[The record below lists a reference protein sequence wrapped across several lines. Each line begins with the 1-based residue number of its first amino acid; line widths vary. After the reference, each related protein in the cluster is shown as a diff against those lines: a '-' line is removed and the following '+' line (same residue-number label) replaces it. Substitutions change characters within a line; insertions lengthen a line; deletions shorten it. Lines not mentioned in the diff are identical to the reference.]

1 MVSLLNECG
10 MTLERRRLRAEKQA
24 VEMETQRERLRS
36 NLLRAISHDLRT
48 PLTSISGNATI
59 LMEKVFHLKK
69 KNDRK
74 CIMLSMMI
82 RCGLSI

>member
-36 NLLRAISHDLRT
+36 NCFGRF
-48 PLTSISGNATI
+48 P
-59 LMEKVFHLKK
+59 
-69 KNDRK
+69 
-74 CIMLSMMI
+74 MI
-82 RCGLSI
+82 YVRRSQVSAGTRLF